1 MADDDMKKNITIYK
15 DKDALKHLTKQELE
29 ELKDELD
36 LEDLMEDM
44 NLGEGMGNDDGVEEE
59 NDQIDDLIAKM
70 EKVTIQRPQDVNK

>member
-1 MADDDMKKNITIYK
+1 MADDDMKKNIVIYK

-44 NLGEGMGNDDGVEEE
+44 NLGQGEDGNNNGG
-59 NDQIDDLIAKM
+59 
-70 EKVTIQRPQDVNK
+70 